1 MMCVARYDQ
10 TGKVGYRGLIT
21 NAANAYLHSAP
32 DEAADVWPATFGQA
46 ISLELAA
53 WRHTARREYF
63 ARARELGDL
72 AVQRFWQNN
81 PLPSASTQRS
91 HYETITGA
99 DTLALALTELHL
111 QILHITAVRCPPNTI
126 DR

>member
-1 MMCVARYDQ
+1 V
-10 TGKVGYRGLIT
+10 I
-21 NAANAYLHSAP
+21 
-32 DEAADVWPATFGQA
+32 FGHA

-72 AVQRFWQNN
+72 AVQRFWQNG

-91 HYETITGA
+91 HYESISGA
-99 DTLALALTELHL
+99 DTLALALTDLHL
-111 QILHITAVRCPPNTI
+111 QILHITAVRCPPNTA